1 MYYSQTYIKKVR
13 QYNSQQ
19 YRDKQTN
26 ICQQNT
32 TQKTKDWETRTSLKT
47 VMNSGEPEELVNPV
61 SLVVSV
67 VLFLLKY

>member
-1 MYYSQTYIKKVR
+1 
-13 QYNSQQ
+13 
-19 YRDKQTN
+19 
-26 ICQQNT
+26 
-32 TQKTKDWETRTSLKT
+32 